1 MADERTFLEK
11 SNSMAEKMTGK
22 PASVDD
28 MVTEFSKYGLERRAN
43 ALDAIDADLSSD
55 EPLTMSDMRKQVKIL
70 QQRRALGAAHEALR
84 RAGR

>member
-1 MADERTFLEK
+1 MADERNFIDR
-11 SNSMAEKMTGK
+11 SQSMAEKMTGK

-28 MVTEFSKYGLERRAN
+28 MVSEFSKYSLERRAS

-55 EPLTMSDMRKQVKIL
+55 EPLRMEDLRKQVKIL
-70 QQRRALGAAHEALR
+70 NHRRALGAAHEALR

>member
-11 SNSMAEKMTGK
+11 SNSMTEKMTGK

-28 MVTEFSKYGLERRAN
+28 MVKEFSKYDLERRAN
-43 ALDAIDADLSSD
+43 ALDAIDADMSID
-55 EPLTMSDMRKQVKIL
+55 EPIGLTDLRKQVRIL
-70 QQRRALGAAHEALR
+70 QQRRALGAAHEAMR